1 MRAHMAGV
9 AFGEALCAEASKGL
23 NSMQAAESVSKWS
36 DEKKSKFDY
45 PKRWESI
52 AKNGINEGLST
63 CGLRVD
69 LSNV

>member
-1 MRAHMAGV
+1 
-9 AFGEALCAEASKGL
+9 
-23 NSMQAAESVSKWS
+23 MQAAESVSKWS